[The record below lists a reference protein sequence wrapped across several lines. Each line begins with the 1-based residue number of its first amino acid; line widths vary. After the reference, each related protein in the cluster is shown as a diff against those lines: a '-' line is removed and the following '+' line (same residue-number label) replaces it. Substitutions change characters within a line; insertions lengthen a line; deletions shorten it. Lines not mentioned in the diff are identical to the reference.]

1 LWSFSHYASKL
12 KRWWHI
18 FSPIAIFPWLWGIVK
33 SWLGIPTIRT
43 RERTNY
49 ISFKEWWTMMQS
61 NAMANRKA
69 ISTLT
74 MLVSWTIWKNGMQ
87 ESSIR
92 NPPPTIVLELI
103 GGMAKLWVTADVK
116 HLSYVIMGE

>member
-1 LWSFSHYASKL
+1 M
-12 KRWWHI
+12 
-18 FSPIAIFPWLWGIVK
+18 
-33 SWLGIPTIRT
+33 
-43 RERTNY
+43 
-49 ISFKEWWTMMQS
+49 MMQS